1 MVLEKLLQI
10 EKLIYNYF
18 YLISIYKIILGP
30 KWRLKWLFLTEYK
43 V

>member
-10 EKLIYNYF
+10 DKLIYNYF
-18 YLISIYKIILGP
+18 YLISLYKIILGP
-30 KWRLKWLFLTEYK
+30 KWKLKPNTECK